1 MIRYCGFPV
10 ASLDAWGTNSLDY
23 SPEASNILKFL
34 DYLLRKG
41 SIVALF
47 AYVSFGSKA
56 EAEAQSERYGHIF
69 SLLFAAIV
77 FLRFHGLSISCV

>member
-1 MIRYCGFPV
+1 MIRYC
-10 ASLDAWGTNSLDY
+10 AWGTNSLDY
-23 SPEASNILKFL
+23 WPEASNILKFL

-69 SLLFAAIV
+69 SLLFMQ
-77 FLRFHGLSISCV
+77 LYSCVFMGYQFLVFRK

>member
-1 MIRYCGFPV
+1 M
-10 ASLDAWGTNSLDY
+10 SKKSLDY
-23 SPEASNILKFL
+23 WPEASNSLALIKFL

-47 AYVSFGSKA
+47 AYVSYGSKA

-69 SLLFAAIV
+69 SLLFTAIV
-77 FLRFHGLSISCV
+77 FLRFHGLSISRV